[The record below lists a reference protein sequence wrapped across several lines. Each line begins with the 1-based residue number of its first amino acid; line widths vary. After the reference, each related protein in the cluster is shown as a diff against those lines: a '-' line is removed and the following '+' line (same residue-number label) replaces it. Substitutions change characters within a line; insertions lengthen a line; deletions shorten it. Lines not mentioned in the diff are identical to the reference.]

1 MKKMRDRHE
10 RRHRSHYADPDQ
22 RLCHAAIMYLVFYD
36 CRVCLGNFADYTLS
50 KIPNAT
56 GGIFDI
62 SQK

>member
-1 MKKMRDRHE
+1 MRYVKFSFQYEYLCGGRDIKVSLRHE
-10 RRHRSHYADPDQ
+10 
-22 RLCHAAIMYLVFYD
+22 LC
-36 CRVCLGNFADYTLS
+36 YTLS

>member
-1 MKKMRDRHE
+1 MIE
-10 RRHRSHYADPDQ
+10 AFPGFFYALFTVPIID
-22 RLCHAAIMYLVFYD
+22 MS
-36 CRVCLGNFADYTLS
+36 TLS